1 MDGLPSLGHKPG
13 VLGEASKNHDHDD
26 HGHNDDDE
34 ESGWMDYLHSDTS
47 QVFLGRLQKI
57 MIMMTMVIIP
67 PKPKAKR
74 LD

>member
-1 MDGLPSLGHKPG
+1 MDGLPSVGHKP
-13 VLGEASKNHDHDD
+13 
-26 HGHNDDDE
+26 
-34 ESGWMDYLHSDTS
+34 S
-47 QVFLGRLQKI
+47 QVFLGRHQKI